1 LNLQSNEVQT
11 ITTSANDV
19 DEIQII
25 QSTATPQGEIQTI
38 TVSPPP
44 GETVLDA
51 LYSFSLVL
59 DTTNSGGSI
68 QYSGQISATADASG
82 SRSSIEEILGAMS
95 NVDSL
100 PSVSKT
106 DMNPDGGFTYT
117 VTFPTS
123 MRNVPELEVYLSDI
137 PVSISTIEDSN
148 VLNGFFRLEY
158 GGQVTDPIPI
168 DADEA
173 QMQIALEDLSSAGE
187 VIVSRSDG
195 DDQNGY
201 TWTIQFASDENGGDL
216 DDLIVHSE
224 DVSSTSNAG
233 GASVQVV
240 PGGTDGS
247 YISGTFTVEFGKS
260 SCLQQSILSFF
271 QLL

>member
-1 LNLQSNEVQT
+1 MLEHLSNT
-11 ITTSANDV
+11 L
-19 DEIQII
+19 
-25 QSTATPQGEIQTI
+25 PKMMG
-38 TVSPPP
+38 
-44 GETVLDA
+44 GGRKR
-51 LYSFSLVL
+51 SL
-59 DTTNSGGSI
+59 
-68 QYSGQISATADASG
+68 
-82 SRSSIEEILGAMS
+82 
-95 NVDSL
+95 
-100 PSVSKT
+100 
-106 DMNPDGGFTYT
+106 
-117 VTFPTS
+117 
-123 MRNVPELEVYLSDI
+123 YLSDI

-148 VLNGFFRLEY
+148 VLGGFFRLEY

>member
-1 LNLQSNEVQT
+1 MNLQSNEVQT

-148 VLNGFFRLEY
+148 VLGGFFRLEY

-233 GASVQVV
+233 GASVRW
-240 PGGTDGS
+240 
-247 YISGTFTVEFGKS
+247 
-260 SCLQQSILSFF
+260 LSE
-271 QLL
+271 L